1 METIRTRTHVEN
13 GHITVDVPAHWN
25 NKDVEV
31 VLVAHD
37 LPVVPVSDD
46 SSAVSLTRD
55 LSVVSTSADC
65 EDAKIGNGAH
75 IMAIAQ
81 SIIAAGG
88 VTWPMDVME
97 WQRAERQ
104 DRPLPGCE

>member
-13 GHITVDVPAHWN
+13 GHITVDVPAHRN

-46 SSAVSLTRD
+46 AP
-55 LSVVSTSADC
+55 VVSTRADC

-75 IMAIAQ
+75 IMAIAKA
-81 SIIAAGG
+81 IIEAGG

-104 DRPLPGCE
+104 DRPLPGRE

>member
-1 METIRTRTHVEN
+1 METIRTRTHAEN

-37 LPVVPVSDD
+37 
-46 SSAVSLTRD
+46 AVD
-55 LSVVSTSADC
+55 PA
-65 EDAKIGNGAH
+65 IGDGKQVMAH
-75 IMAIAQ
+75 VKSILAQ
-81 SIIAAGG
+81 GG
-88 VTWPMDVME
+88 VVWPMDVME

-104 DRPLPGCE
+104 DRPMPGRE

>member
-13 GHITVDVPAHWN
+13 GRITVDVPAHWN
-25 NKDVEV
+25 NQDVEV

-37 LPVVPVSDD
+37 LPVVPASDD
-46 SSAVSLTRD
+46 SPVASSNGECT
-55 LSVVSTSADC
+55 
-65 EDAKIGNGAH
+65 DAKMGNGAH

-81 SIIAAGG
+81 AIVDTGG
-88 VTWPMDVME
+88 VKWPMDVME

-104 DRPLPGCE
+104 DRPLPGRE

>member
-37 LPVVPVSDD
+37 L
-46 SSAVSLTRD
+46 RD
-55 LSVVSTSADC
+55 LPVAPASGDADC
-65 EDAKIGNGAH
+65 IDAKIGNGAH
-75 IMAIAQ
+75 IMAIAEA
-81 SIIAAGG
+81 IIAAGG
-88 VTWPMDVME
+88 VKWPMDVME

-104 DRPLPGCE
+104 DRPLPGRE